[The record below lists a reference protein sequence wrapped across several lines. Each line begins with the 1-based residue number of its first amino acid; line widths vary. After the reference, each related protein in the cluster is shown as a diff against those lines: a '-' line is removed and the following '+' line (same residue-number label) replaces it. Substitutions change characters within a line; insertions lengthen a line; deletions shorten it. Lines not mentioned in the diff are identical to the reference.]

1 MFAHRPVSR
10 FRDPLNRSRGPGGVL
25 LPALLFLICS
35 SPASAQVAAPA
46 AGAALR
52 PDTPAPVWLDREG
65 KPLPFT
71 NTDELLD
78 FLRTARVVRY
88 REIRGI
94 TRPYEVQ
101 LEKNGIRMRGAFN
114 YATEE
119 KAIVTLQRTGTQIG
133 FRDTYLFNLAAYELS
148 RLLGLDNVPPA
159 VERKVAGKRG
169 ALSAWIE
176 NAMEE
181 ATRRARKMEPPDVE
195 HYNRQVYVMH
205 VFDALIEN
213 TDRTL
218 ENVLIGPDWKVWMI
232 DHTRAFRRS
241 PEPKNLEA
249 LEHCERGLWEKLRTL
264 DEAVV
269 RERLKKILRR
279 DELEA
284 LLQRRQK
291 LVEHFQKLI
300 DERGEENVLYTLP

>member
-1 MFAHRPVSR
+1 MFVRRPVSR
-10 FRDPLNRSRGPGGVL
+10 FRNPLNRSWGPVGIL

-35 SPASAQVAAPA
+35 SPASAQVPPPA
-46 AGAALR
+46 SGAVLL
-52 PDTPAPVWLDREG
+52 PDTPAPVWLDRDG
-65 KPLPFT
+65 KPLPFAST
-71 NTDELLD
+71 EELLD

-94 TRPYEVQ
+94 TRPYEVL
-101 LEKNGIRMRGAFN
+101 LEKGDIRMRGAFN

-119 KAIVTLQRTGTQIG
+119 KAVVTLAQTGTQIG

-181 ATRRARKMEPPDVE
+181 RTRRARKIEPPDVE
-195 HYNRQVYVMH
+195 RYNQQVYVMH

-241 PEPKNLEA
+241 PELKSPEA
-249 LEHCERGLWEKLRTL
+249 LGHCERRLWEKLRTL

-279 DELEA
+279 DELDA

-300 DERGEENVLYTLP
+300 EERGEANVLYTLP